1 MLPIP
6 LGATALLTLP
16 APFTAAVFPVVLMNL
31 RFPASGLLPLFT
43 NMTIT
48 LSFILPV
55 SGLLISEK
63 FALGPFLITIPASA
77 VLSFLVAVPASA
89 VLSFLV
95 AVPAPAAFSFPVA
108 VPAPAAFSFPVAVP
122 APAAFSF
129 PVTVPAPAAIPIA
142 PASSV
147 GTSSAGTAV
156 FLDLRP
162 YVPDLEL
169 QHCGSKIQSITVFLL
184 QL

>member
-108 VPAPAAFSFPVAVP
+108 VPAPAAFSFPV
-122 APAAFSF
+122 
-129 PVTVPAPAAIPIA
+129 TVPAPAAIPIA